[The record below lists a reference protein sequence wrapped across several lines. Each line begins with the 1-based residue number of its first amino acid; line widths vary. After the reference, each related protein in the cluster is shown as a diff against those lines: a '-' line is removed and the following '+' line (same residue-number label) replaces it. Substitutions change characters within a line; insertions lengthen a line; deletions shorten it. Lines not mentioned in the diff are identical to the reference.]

1 VFEVSFEEVNGL
13 NISEREGFS
22 VDFDVCRGW
31 GERVE
36 KRKTTR

>member
-1 VFEVSFEEVNGL
+1 MFELSFEEVNGL
-13 NISEREGFS
+13 RISEREGLD
-22 VDFDVCRGW
+22 VDFARCRGW